1 MNADQGGRHLEGQA
15 VINGILEECYKISR
29 SMILQEPEVDQSLME
44 LKEKLIHAFTELDM
58 ILCLSESDKYIDL
71 VRIEALQNT
80 LDWIDSQQKDGKF
93 LDENGNPPKGQA
105 YLRSLLEASY
115 DRVNDILL
123 NLESN
128 QKDVETLDSIKDLIS
143 HVQEFSKD
151 TVLMSK
157 SKIEEMANLISD
169 SLFHPTEIMESVSS
183 KILSLTRSGVSML
196 SRAYL
201 QLEPISDELKPISEK
216 LNSIKTTLLEKRN
229 QFNKSVTS
237 GIRASMKELV
247 VLHSELDQIDRSR
260 INGKFVN
267 DKIKN
272 GQYHL
277 SSLLNECYCLLYE
290 LTNRVQI

>member
-183 KILSLTRSGVSML
+183 KFLSLTRSGVSML